1 VLLLHGLKNQSDSE
15 LAKNMGVNAYFLKD
29 YKKAASLYPIG
40 QLMKVIHALN
50 IADQKSK
57 GIEAG
62 SISEGEIYKDLIF
75 NILN

>member
-1 VLLLHGLKNQSDSE
+1 MQGKSLIALGLAYEGKGSEEEAIQS
-15 LAKNMGVNAYFLKD
+15 

-57 GIEAG
+57 GVEAG
-62 SISEGEIYKDLIF
+62 SISEGDIYKDLIF